1 MGAWAPEY
9 IYNCV
14 WNIVRLKYLLRG
26 SRAEGGRMG
35 MRLVS
40 VTLPEKY
47 IEGLEELVRMG
58 RYPNRSAAIR
68 MAVRDLLL
76 RELWGREREQ

>member
-1 MGAWAPEY
+1 
-9 IYNCV
+9 
-14 WNIVRLKYLLRG
+14 
-26 SRAEGGRMG
+26 

-47 IEGLEELVRMG
+47 LEGLEELVRQG

-68 MAVRDLLL
+68 MA
-76 RELWGREREQ
+76 